1 MKRILWMGIGV
12 AIGVIAFRKI
22 TEAQSA
28 LGPEGLNRAVGRL
41 ADGIYD
47 FADAVRDGMQERE
60 TELRTALGIDSQD
73 VARRERLP
81 SGKARQA
88 VRCPGR
94 KLHRPVWGRIK
105 PEAPAHATADAQAAT
120 RRIA

>member
-22 TEAQSA
+22 TEAQST

-47 FADAVRDGMQERE
+47 FADAVREGMQERE
-60 TELRTALGIDSQD
+60 SDLRAALGIDTQD
-73 VARRERLP
+73 VVRR
-81 SGKARQA
+81 
-88 VRCPGR
+88 
-94 KLHRPVWGRIK
+94 
-105 PEAPAHATADAQAAT
+105 
-120 RRIA
+120 

>member
-22 TEAQSA
+22 TEAQST

-60 TELRTALGIDSQD
+60 SDLRASLGIDTQD
-73 VARRERLP
+73 VVRR
-81 SGKARQA
+81 
-88 VRCPGR
+88 
-94 KLHRPVWGRIK
+94 
-105 PEAPAHATADAQAAT
+105 
-120 RRIA
+120 